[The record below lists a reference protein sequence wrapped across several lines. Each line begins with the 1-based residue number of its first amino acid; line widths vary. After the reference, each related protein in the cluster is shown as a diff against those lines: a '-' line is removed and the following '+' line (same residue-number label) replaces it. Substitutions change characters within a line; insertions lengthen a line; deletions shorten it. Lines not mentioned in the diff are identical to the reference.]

1 MLPKKSRKTKKT
13 AVGGHPTVGKKVDGS
28 GKIIVIYY

>member
-13 AVGGHPTVGKKVDGS
+13 AVGGLLVDGKKVDGS